1 MIIPFQKLSIFH
13 YKFVDFGQRP
23 DKLRFVGLP
32 ILPPS
37 ECLKLY
43 LCAGSWNDGRGICD
57 GDSGGPLV
65 VPKSIFSDH
74 TAILIGVTSSG
85 AVDCDGLSVFAPVIP
100 ELKWIKANM
109 GKP

>member
-1 MIIPFQKLSIFH
+1 MAAKCFNSLDTNST
-13 YKFVDFGQRP
+13 
-23 DKLRFVGLP
+23 

-37 ECLKLY
+37 ECYSQPKLF
-43 LCAGSWNDGRGICD
+43 LCAGSWNDGRGTCD

-65 VPKSIFSDH
+65 VPRSIFSDH
-74 TAILIGVTSSG
+74 TAILIGVTSFAHHLTENG
-85 AVDCDGLSVFAPVIP
+85 DCDGLSVFAPVIP